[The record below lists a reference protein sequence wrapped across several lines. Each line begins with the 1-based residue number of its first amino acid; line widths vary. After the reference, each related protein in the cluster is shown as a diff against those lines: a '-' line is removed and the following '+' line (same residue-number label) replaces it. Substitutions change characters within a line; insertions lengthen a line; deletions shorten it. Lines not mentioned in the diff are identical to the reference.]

1 MSIFDSLFGH
11 KKEEQKEDKVNLTKQ
26 IDTLVLVIENL
37 GLLNKE
43 KIIEK
48 LDKLPVEYDKNL
60 IKRLSIMFSVEIEI
74 LFPQSIPS
82 REIDKLLSVAALILI
97 ESNLT
102 SNDDW
107 NQA

>member
-1 MSIFDSLFGH
+1 MTSQDIITIKKY

-60 IKRLSIMFSVEIEI
+60 VLSDLTRECRSSV
-74 LFPQSIPS
+74 
-82 REIDKLLSVAALILI
+82 
-97 ESNLT
+97 
-102 SNDDW
+102 
-107 NQA
+107 